1 MADDLRRY
9 VNRFAITA
17 RRAGPLTRA
26 KKWAKR
32 NPVLSLAGLALVLAL
47 AAIGFLT
54 WQAHE
59 LDRRRQ
65 EAVVAEKREAA
76 LEKAILAAMAGQLAD
91 ADAALLEAERL
102 GAGLAERRFV
112 AGILSQYRGD
122 TEGAKRLLL
131 DACDERPDW
140 VAPRAFLAVVC
151 NYIDDWEGEMA
162 HGNRALALTPVT
174 PEDHL
179 FRSYMIGFTNPQRG
193 LPELEEVLGRRRSVL
208 AQFVRSEL
216 LTTLADITGR
226 VEDAAAARDALHSVR
241 ALMGDAP
248 MLTVSNLYL
257 ACIGCNNCRLHGRA
271 EEARRWL
278 DEGAADFRTAEA
290 YRANRSALEAR
301 SLYLW
306 FRDGTTASLDAEN
319 REAGKRGID
328 SFACQTYLG
337 SLFRR
342 GETREALE
350 YLRTVRDNGSD
361 LFAFA
366 RVAFLVGRDVE
377 AARAECRQALA
388 SGVQSRFR
396 PYLCYALSLA
406 GMPDEARKQAE
417 AFRENP
423 LPTTEW
429 DAFSPSARRV
439 TGHAYAGIPLDVEAE
454 IAGSRWKRFI
464 AYDTLGFAALGRGQ
478 RDSARDWFRQGA
490 EHTPIYSVSY
500 LWMQAVRERILTDP
514 TWPPPAAKK

>member
-1 MADDLRRY
+1 
-9 VNRFAITA
+9 
-17 RRAGPLTRA
+17 
-26 KKWAKR
+26 
-32 NPVLSLAGLALVLAL
+32 LAL
-47 AAIGFLT
+47 AAVGFFA

-59 LDRRRQ
+59 SERRRQ
-65 EAVVAEKREAA
+65 EAIAAEKREAA
-76 LEKAILAAMAGQLAD
+76 MEKAILAAMSGQLTN

-112 AGILSQYRGD
+112 AGVLSQYRGD

-131 DACDERPDW
+131 EACEVRPDQ

-151 NYIDDWEGEMA
+151 NYLDDWEGEMD
-162 HGNRALALTPVT
+162 HGNKALALTPVT

-193 LPELEEVLGRRRSVL
+193 LPELEEALDLRRSVL

-216 LTTLADITGR
+216 LTTLADVTGR
-226 VEDAAAARDALHSVR
+226 VEDAAAARDALRSVR
-241 ALMGDAP
+241 TLMGDAP
-248 MLTVSNLYL
+248 MLTVSNLYI
-257 ACIGCNNCRLHGRA
+257 ASIGCNNCRLHGRA

-278 DEGAADFRTAEA
+278 DEGAGDFRAAAA
-290 YRANRSALEAR
+290 YRENRGALEAR

-306 FRDGTTASLDAEN
+306 FRDGTTASLDAET
-319 REAGKRGID
+319 REAGRRAID

-342 GETREALE
+342 GETQEALE

-361 LFAFA
+361 LLVFA

-377 AARAECRQALA
+377 AARAECRRALT
-388 SGVQSRFR
+388 SGVRSRFLAN
-396 PYLCYALSLA
+396 LCYALSLA
-406 GMPDEARKQAE
+406 GMPDEAQQQAK

-423 LPTTEW
+423 LATTRW
-429 DAFSPSARRV
+429 DAFAPAARRV
-439 TGHAYAGIPLDVEAE
+439 TGHAYEGLPLDVEAE
-454 IAGSRWKRFI
+454 IAGSRWKRYI
-464 AYDTLGFAALGRGQ
+464 AYDTLGFAALGRGR
-478 RDSARDWFRQGA
+478 RDQALPWFRQAA

-500 LWMQAVRERILTDP
+500 LWMQAIRERILADP
-514 TWPPPAAKK
+514 TWPPAAAKK